1 MTARVISELYYKYIY
16 IYIFIYICSQRTS
29 KRKYAASLVTM
40 DYGSPSKPTDH
51 KLPKRLFYPNTQYS
65 TSTARPSRPPTP
77 HTKKHATNVDTGIL
91 YTTNHPQL
99 TNRKTGNGTTYSGT
113 TLHSA
118 KTSAPLSDTDKHFP
132 KDHKLRK
139 NFNRNTIKISFSS
152 MNNTKQIIYNHNKRI
167 LCPSE
172 HIDSTADDT
181 AINIKTIYRNHTAS
195 FRHAKHRNSTEL
207 SKNIWTLK
215 DNNISY
221 FIS

>member
-1 MTARVISELYYKYIY
+1 
-16 IYIFIYICSQRTS
+16 
-29 KRKYAASLVTM
+29 M

-51 KLPKRLFYPNTQYS
+51 KLPKRLFYPNTRYS

-118 KTSAPLSDTDKHFP
+118 KTSAPISDTDKHFP

-139 NFNRNTIKISFSS
+139 NFNRNTIKISSAAWITLSRLSTITISAFCAHP
-152 MNNTKQIIYNHNKRI
+152 NTSIALQMTPQ
-167 LCPSE
+167 L
-172 HIDSTADDT
+172 T
-181 AINIKTIYRNHTAS
+181 
-195 FRHAKHRNSTEL
+195 
-207 SKNIWTLK
+207 
-215 DNNISY
+215 
-221 FIS
+221 

>member
-1 MTARVISELYYKYIY
+1 MTARIISELYYKYIY

-51 KLPKRLFYPNTQYS
+51 KLPKRLFYPNTRYS

-118 KTSAPLSDTDKHFP
+118 KTSAQYRTQTS
-132 KDHKLRK
+132 
-139 NFNRNTIKISFSS
+139 ISLKTT
-152 MNNTKQIIYNHNKRI
+152 NLEKT
-167 LCPSE
+167 
-172 HIDSTADDT
+172 STAT
-181 AINIKTIYRNHTAS
+181 PSRSVQQH
-195 FRHAKHRNSTEL
+195 E
-207 SKNIWTLK
+207 
-215 DNNISY
+215 
-221 FIS
+221 